1 MKFIEQILNNFW
13 YFCDNHS
20 VKFSVLRMR
29 TVMMV
34 SDKNGRSCCQA
45 LALEK
50 DAVDE
55 PEDSIDPKA
64 DAIDK
69 RLGTVGEEF
78 VRSIGLQ
85 PGSGGDGGAKAAGTK
100 RKGQIYEPLILFF
113 GVYCFGDYCFLLVLI
128 SFFKLF
134 SRSKFI
140 SKQLKCNII
149 SKLD

>member
-1 MKFIEQILNNFW
+1 MKFIEQKLDNFW

-29 TVMMV
+29 TVRWYLIKKMGDLV
-34 SDKNGRSCCQA
+34 VQA

-78 VRSIGLQ
+78 VRSFGLQ
-85 PGSGGDGGAKAAGTK
+85 PGSGGDGGAKAGGTK

-113 GVYCFGDYCFLLVLI
+113 GVYCFGDY
-128 SFFKLF
+128 
-134 SRSKFI
+134 FI
-140 SKQLKCNII
+140 R
-149 SKLD
+149 